1 VAHPKATQKTHFHAV
16 QFYRDED
23 SLIKVVADFLAEGLA
38 LGEPGIVV
46 ATPEHRRAIE
56 EALAARR
63 LDVKRMTQLGDLTVL
78 DAHETLD
85 SLLVDGMP
93 HPHVFEHLAGKLLD
107 ETARIHPGRPIRAW
121 GEMVD
126 LLWKARRTA
135 AALRL
140 EGLWNDIART
150 YDLKMLCG
158 YSIYNVYRDATAGAI
173 TRLHSHLIV
182 DNGEAATIN

>member
-1 VAHPKATQKTHFHAV
+1 
-16 QFYRDED
+16 
-23 SLIKVVADFLAEGLA
+23 
-38 LGEPGIVV
+38 
-46 ATPEHRRAIE
+46 
-56 EALAARR
+56 
-63 LDVKRMTQLGDLTVL
+63 
-78 DAHETLD
+78 
-85 SLLVDGMP
+85 
-93 HPHVFEHLAGKLLD
+93 
-107 ETARIHPGRPIRAW
+107 
-121 GEMVD
+121 MVD